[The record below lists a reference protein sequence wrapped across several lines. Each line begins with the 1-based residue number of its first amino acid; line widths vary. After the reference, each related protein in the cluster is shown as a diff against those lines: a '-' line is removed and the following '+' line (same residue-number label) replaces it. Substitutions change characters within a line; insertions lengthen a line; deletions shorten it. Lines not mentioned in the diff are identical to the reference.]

1 MRPFFKRPKNFMN
14 PVISVATRAARAAG
28 KVINRTLNTQQD
40 LHIEEKSVNNY
51 VTNIDHECEEA
62 ILYQLQKAYPTHSF
76 LTEER
81 DLIQGQDP
89 EYLWVIDPIDGT
101 TNFIH
106 NLPHFAVS
114 IALKIQGVT
123 HYGVIY
129 NPITDQLFTAVKGE
143 GAQLNGKR
151 LRVSSRNKIEGSLI
165 SPAFPRLDRF
175 KPEYQSSI
183 FDLARQCGGLRYS
196 GSATLD
202 IAYVAAGFLDAIW
215 RTDLQPWDMAAGLL
229 MVTEAGG
236 LVANL
241 NGGLEISG
249 GDFIA
254 ASPKMAKLLL
264 PSISNYLIK

>member
-1 MRPFFKRPKNFMN
+1 MN
-14 PVISVATRAARAAG
+14 PVISIATKAARAAG
-28 KVINRTLNTQQD
+28 KVINRALNTQQD
-40 LHIEEKSVNNY
+40 LLVQEKGVNNY
-51 VTNIDHECEEA
+51 VTNIDHECETA
-62 ILYQLQKAYPTHSF
+62 IIQILQKAYPTHSF

-81 DLIQGQDP
+81 ELIIGEEED
-89 EYLWVIDPIDGT
+89 YLWVIDPIDGT

-129 NPITDQLFTAVKGE
+129 NPMTDQLFTAVKGE

-151 LRVSSRNKIEGSLI
+151 LRVSPRNKIEGSLI

-175 KPEYQSSI
+175 KPDYQDMI
-183 FDLARQCGGLRYS
+183 FNLARTCGGLRYS

-229 MVTEAGG
+229 MVKEAGG
-236 LVANL
+236 LVADL
-241 NGGLEISG
+241 NGGLEIQG

-264 PSISNYLIK
+264 PLISSQLIKQD